1 MHYCDATSTR
11 ILPVKLPDPRYAAW
25 GIGLALTAALPM
37 IAGFTTLAWEFSEV
51 CGLAGAIACLA
62 LCGCPVRPRESDP
75 SVLLSLGRHEML
87 GWIALGAAVLH
98 VLLAVASDQK
108 VVEYL
113 KLTAPLYQLMGIAA
127 LVVLL
132 LLAVTSVAGVRRRAW
147 HSHRNFQATHII
159 FACLLAVLLGAHVIT
174 TGRYTGG
181 YGRRIV
187 YVAAAAGG
195 IAILLRRRRCTRKAT
210 HEPVVTRR
218 LAFGRHST
226 LIVGV
231 IAAAMLSLGSL
242 IPGRALVALREPLLP
257 RAQTLPLNF
266 DHRKHTA
273 INCLVCHHNYA
284 DGRGFDA
291 CIFCHRS
298 ARTDLKV
305 GVEAR
310 FHDFC
315 LNCHR
320 HPGPTLPRHGPVSG
334 CTICH
339 QPPAT

>member
-1 MHYCDATSTR
+1 LK
-11 ILPVKLPDPRYAAW
+11 IPDLRYGALA
-25 GIGLALTAALPM
+25 IGLALTATLPVF
-37 IAGFTTLAWEFSEV
+37 AGFTTVGWELSEFL
-51 CGLAGAIACLA
+51 GLVAMIACLA

-75 SVLLSLGRHEML
+75 PVLLALGRHEML

-98 VLLAVASDQK
+98 VLVAVVSDHA
-108 VVEYL
+108 VLEYL
-113 KLTAPLYQLMGIAA
+113 KSTAPLYQLTGITA
-127 LVVLL
+127 LIF
-132 LLAVTSVAGVRRRAW
+132 LLALTITSVAQVRRRMW
-147 HSHRNFQATHII
+147 RSHRDFQATHII
-159 FACLLAVLLGAHVIT
+159 FGCLLAVLLGAHVIT

-181 YGRRIV
+181 YGRRIL
-187 YVAAAAGG
+187 YVAVAAGG
-195 IAILLRRRRCTRKAT
+195 IAILLRRRRSPGTAA
-210 HEPVVTRR
+210 HEPLVIRR

-226 LIVGV
+226 LLVGV
-231 IAAAMLSLGSL
+231 IAAAMLGLVSLL
-242 IPGRALVALREPLLP
+242 PGRALVALREPLQP

-273 INCLVCHHNYA
+273 INCLACHHNYA

-320 HPGPTLPRHGPVSG
+320 HPGPTLTRHGPVSG

-339 QPPAT
+339 QPPAA

>member
-1 MHYCDATSTR
+1 MR
-11 ILPVKLPDPRYAAW
+11 LPDLRYRAW
-25 GIGLALTAALPM
+25 GIGLALTAALPVF
-37 IAGFTTLAWEFSEV
+37 AGFTTLGWEFSEFW
-51 CGLAGAIACLA
+51 GFAGTIACLA

-75 SVLLSLGRHEML
+75 PVLLSLGRHELL
-87 GWIALGAAVLH
+87 GWIALGAAMLH
-98 VLLAVASDQK
+98 VLLAVVSDHM

-113 KLTAPLYQLMGIAA
+113 KSTSPLYQLTGIAA
-127 LVVLL
+127 LAVLL
-132 LLAVTSVAGVRRRAW
+132 VLTFTSATGVRRRIW
-147 HSHRNFQATHII
+147 RSHRDFQAMHII
-159 FACLLAVLLGAHVIT
+159 FGCLLTVLLGTHVIT

-187 YVAAAAGG
+187 YVAVAAGG
-195 IAILLRRRRCTRKAT
+195 IAILLRRRRIGGTAT

-226 LIVGV
+226 LLAGV
-231 IAAAMLSLGSL
+231 IAAAILGLGLL
-242 IPGRALVALREPLLP
+242 IPGRVLVALREPLLP

-273 INCLVCHHNYA
+273 VNCLVCHHNYA

-320 HPGPTLPRHGPVSG
+320 NPAPTLPRHGPVSG

>member
-1 MHYCDATSTR
+1 M
-11 ILPVKLPDPRYAAW
+11 KLPDLRYRAW
-25 GIGLALTAALPM
+25 GIGLALTAALPVF
-37 IAGFTTLAWEFSEV
+37 AGFTTLGWEFSEFL
-51 CGLAGAIACLA
+51 GLVGTIACLA

-75 SVLLSLGRHEML
+75 PVLLSLGRHEML
-87 GWIALGAAVLH
+87 GWVALGAAALH
-98 VLLAVASDQK
+98 ALLAVVSDHM
-108 VVEYL
+108 VIEYL
-113 KLTAPLYQLMGIAA
+113 KSTSPLYQLCGIAA
-127 LVVLL
+127 IAVLL
-132 LLAVTSVAGVRRRAW
+132 VLTIASVAGVRRRVW
-147 HSHRNFQATHII
+147 RSHRDFQATHII
-159 FACLLAVLLGAHVIT
+159 LGCLLAVLLGAHVIA
-174 TGRYTGG
+174 TGRYAGG

-187 YVAAAAGG
+187 YVAVAAGG
-195 IAILLRRRRCTRKAT
+195 IAILLRRRRGTGTAT
-210 HEPVVTRR
+210 HEPVVVRR

-226 LIVGV
+226 LMVGV
-231 IAAAMLSLGSL
+231 IAVAMLTLGLL

-257 RAQTLPLNF
+257 RAEMLPLNF
-266 DHRKHTA
+266 DHRKHTS

-320 HPGPTLPRHGPVSG
+320 HPGPTLQRHGPVSG

-339 QPPAT
+339 QPPTT

>member
-1 MHYCDATSTR
+1 LWR
-11 ILPVKLPDPRYAAW
+11 
-25 GIGLALTAALPM
+25 
-37 IAGFTTLAWEFSEV
+37 
-51 CGLAGAIACLA
+51 
-62 LCGCPVRPRESDP
+62 
-75 SVLLSLGRHEML
+75 
-87 GWIALGAAVLH
+87 
-98 VLLAVASDQK
+98 
-108 VVEYL
+108 
-113 KLTAPLYQLMGIAA
+113 
-127 LVVLL
+127 
-132 LLAVTSVAGVRRRAW
+132 
-147 HSHRNFQATHII
+147 SHRDFQATHI
-159 FACLLAVLLGAHVIT
+159 FFGCLLAVLLAAHVIT

-187 YVAAAAGG
+187 YLAVAAGG
-195 IAILLRRRRCTRKAT
+195 IALLLRRRRGSGTAT
-210 HEPVVTRR
+210 HEPTISRR

-226 LIVGV
+226 LMTGV
-231 IAAAMLSLGSL
+231 IIAAMLALSLL
-242 IPGRALVALREPLLP
+242 IPGRALVALREPVRP
-257 RAQTLPLNF
+257 RTQTLPLNF

-298 ARTDLKV
+298 ARPDLKV

-320 HPGPTLPRHGPVSG
+320 NPGPTLPRHGPVSG

>member
-1 MHYCDATSTR
+1 M
-11 ILPVKLPDPRYAAW
+11 KLPDLRYRAW
-25 GIGLALTAALPM
+25 VIGLAVTAALPVF
-37 IAGFTTLAWEFSEV
+37 AGFTTVGWEFSEFL
-51 CGLAGAIACLA
+51 GLAAMIACLA

-75 SVLLSLGRHEML
+75 PVLLSLGRHEML

-98 VLLAVASDQK
+98 VLLAVVSDHA

-113 KLTAPLYQLMGIAA
+113 KPTSPLYQLCGIAA
-127 LVVLL
+127 LVA
-132 LLAVTSVAGVRRRAW
+132 LLALTITSVAGVRRRLW
-147 HSHRNFQATHII
+147 RSHRDFQATHII
-159 FACLLAVLLGAHVIT
+159 IGCLLAVLLGAHVIT
-174 TGRYTGG
+174 TGRYAGG
-181 YGRRIV
+181 YGRRIL
-187 YVAAAAGG
+187 YVAVAAGG
-195 IAILLRRRRCTRKAT
+195 IAILLRRRRAKGTAT
-210 HEPVVTRR
+210 HEPLVMRR

-226 LIVGV
+226 LMVGV
-231 IAAAMLSLGSL
+231 IVVAMITLGSF
-242 IPGRALVALREPLLP
+242 IPGRAVVALREPLRP
-257 RAQTLPLNF
+257 RAETLPLNF
-266 DHRKHTA
+266 DHRKHTS

-320 HPGPTLPRHGPVSG
+320 HPGPTLQSHGPVSG

-339 QPPAT
+339 QPPAI